1 MTLSLQNQWQKTTLG
16 EVIEIYDHLRV
27 PLSSKQRSQRPGS
40 YPYYGA
46 SGIID
51 YIDNYIFDGRYLLV
65 AEDGENLRSRKTPIA
80 FFASGKFWV
89 NNHAHVIR
97 AIPELADDYFLMSHI
112 QYSDISGYI
121 TGTAQPKLSQTNLK
135 AIELTLPPLPVQR
148 KIAAILSAYDDLI
161 ENNTCRI
168 AILEEMAQTL
178 YREWFVHFRFPGH
191 EQVAMVDSGLGPIP
205 EGWEVVKFSDIATL
219 LRRGVKPYEFG
230 NEVFAHYSFPAFDT
244 DCMPLLEKGETIRSS
259 KYLVDKD
266 SVLLSK
272 LNPRISRVWFP
283 FPGGNHRAIA
293 STEFLVL
300 LAKTPLTRSYL
311 FSQCQSPEF
320 LGGFTAL
327 TLGTSTSHQRV
338 KPQDFLNMDTV
349 LPPQA
354 LIGKF
359 SDLIDPMFT
368 AIHNLRL
375 KSATLRRTRDLLL
388 PRLISGEVDVSHLPI
403 DTGGLET

>member
-1 MTLSLQNQWQKTTLG
+1 MTLSLQNQWKKTTLG

-161 ENNTCRI
+161 ENNTRRI
-168 AILEEMAQTL
+168 AILEEMAQAL

-191 EQVAMVDSGLGPIP
+191 EGVRMVDSPLGLIPKEWEVRQLGDIAEQVRRNVKPDEVDPETPYFGLGHLP
-205 EGWEVVKFSDIATL
+205 KKSIALSEWGVADETKSTKMVF
-219 LRRGVKPYEFG
+219 RRGEILFGKIRPYFHKVG
-230 NEVFAHYSFPAFDT
+230 VTPVDGVCST
-244 DCMPLLEKGETIRSS
+244 DAIVIVPKSPEHFSLVLACVSS
-259 KYLVDKD
+259 KEFVDHATQTSQGTKMPRADWKVLVKYPLVIPPESILSQFNEFVE
-266 SVLLSK
+266 SVVAQIQ
-272 LNPRISRVWFP
+272 NIIFR
-283 FPGGNHRAIA
+283 N
-293 STEFLVL
+293 
-300 LAKTPLTRSYL
+300 
-311 FSQCQSPEF
+311 
-320 LGGFTAL
+320 
-327 TLGTSTSHQRV
+327 
-338 KPQDFLNMDTV
+338 
-349 LPPQA
+349 
-354 LIGKF
+354 
-359 SDLIDPMFT
+359 
-368 AIHNLRL
+368 HNLRH
-375 KSATLRRTRDLLL
+375 TRDLLL
-388 PRLISGEVDVSHLPI
+388 PRLISGEVDVSDLGI
-403 DTGGLET
+403 DTGGLVL